1 MITLKARKTVK
12 LWRILF
18 PLMLSVVTATSAPS
32 QVLREEQ
39 WVPIAEMAKKEIQA
53 GNIPGAVILIGN
65 QGKVVYRRAF
75 GLRALR
81 PKKVPMTIDTIFDIA
96 SLTKV
101 IATSTAV
108 AQLVEMGKLNLEDPV
123 AKYWPEFKVN
133 GKEAITV
140 RDLLT
145 HYSGLRPDIDL
156 KPNGSR
162 SCRIMTICWRVRSP
176 RRRWSWGS
184 S

>member
-1 MITLKARKTVK
+1 MKWWSDSPTHSCSL
-12 LWRILF
+12 
-18 PLMLSVVTATSAPS
+18 LSSPRQQPPRS
-32 QVLREEQ
+32 LQEEQ
-39 WVPIAEMAKKEIQA
+39 MVPIAEIVKKEIQA
-53 GNIPGAVILIGN
+53 GKIPGAVILIGN

-75 GLRALR
+75 GLRALK

-140 RDLLT
+140 RDLL
-145 HYSGLRPDIDL
+145 HALFRSSAGSRPEAKWVGLRH
-156 KPNGSR
+156 
-162 SCRIMTICWRVRSP
+162 RSP
-176 RRRWSWGS
+176 YG
-184 S
+184 